1 MSRLILGDCLSVL
14 QEIDDESVDLVV
26 TDPPYLVNYTDR
38 SGRSIAN
45 DVRSDWIMPA
55 FEQLYRVLRQ
65 DTLCLSF
72 YGWNSADVF
81 IDAWRK
87 AGFRMVG
94 HIVFKKRYASKSRYV
109 AYCHESAYLLAKG
122 RPPLPAVP
130 LPDVMDWTYTGNKL
144 HPTQKPV
151 DVLAK
156 LIAAFSGPGD
166 TVLDPFAGSGSTCE
180 AARRTGRRYIG
191 IELDEN
197 YYENAVTRLSSLEK
211 Q

>member
-14 QEIDDESVDLVV
+14 QEIDSASIDLVV
-26 TDPPYLVNYTDR
+26 TDPPYLVNYNDR
-38 SGRSIAN
+38 NGRSIAN
-45 DVRSDWIMPA
+45 DVQSDWIVPA
-55 FEQLYRVLRQ
+55 FAQLYRVLRP

-72 YGWNSADVF
+72 YGWNKVDVF
-81 IDAWRK
+81 ADAWRR

-94 HIVFKKRYASKSRYV
+94 HIVFRKRYASKSRYL

-122 RPPLPAVP
+122 RPPLPATP
-130 LPDVMDWTYTGNKL
+130 LPDVMDWSYTGNKL

-156 LIAAFSGPGD
+156 LIQTFSAPGA

-180 AARRTGRRYIG
+180 AARRTGRRYLG
-191 IELDEN
+191 IELDER
-197 YYENAVTRLSSLEK
+197 YFEGAVARLTALRAE
-211 Q
+211 